1 MNSVT
6 IVGRLTQ
13 DPELAERG
21 GTKVCDLRIA
31 ENGTPDDKP
40 LFIDVTAFRR
50 QAEICGQY
58 LKKGRLVG
66 VTGTLR
72 FRQWES
78 DGKKQSRHSI
88 DAIRVEFLGSG
99 KRGNSSNGN
108 AQESAPEPEPV
119 AADF

>member
-31 ENGTPDDKP
+31 ENGTAEDKP
-40 LFIDVTAFRR
+40 VYIDVTAFRR
-50 QAEICGQY
+50 QAEVCAEH
-58 LKKGRLVG
+58 LAKGRLVG
-66 VTGTLR
+66 ITGTLR
-72 FRQWES
+72 FRQWEK
-78 DGKKQSRHSI
+78 DGRKQSRHSI

-99 KRGNSSNGN
+99 KRDSSSNGKP
-108 AQESAPEPEPV
+108 QQSAAEPEPV
-119 AADF
+119 PADF